1 MLLGLLACSCQRSDV
16 RAALGVPGCDAFL
29 QKAEQCA
36 TQIGRSTVR
45 GTELLGFA
53 GMQRKNW
60 AGSDRASLPP
70 LCATTINEMRR
81 TYPEC
86 TW

>member
-1 MLLGLLACSCQRSDV
+1 
-16 RAALGVPGCDAFL
+16 
-29 QKAEQCA
+29 
-36 TQIGRSTVR
+36 VR